1 MFNSINLNLLQKS
14 LDGLWMKQQ
23 TVMNN
28 IANYSTPGYK
38 STYVDFE
45 TALRNSLDNYDGNNI
60 SDTIEDI
67 WDSEI
72 VTGQNDNLTMRQDGN
87 NVDIEKENMELVR
100 AQLNYYFNVSQL
112 NSYFKRLNMVIWEGK
127 K

>member
-14 LDGLWMKQQ
+14 MDGLWMKQQ
-23 TVMNN
+23 SVMNN

-45 TALRNSLDNYDGNNI
+45 TALRNSINGYNGTNV

-72 VTGQNDNLTMRQDGN
+72 VTGRNDDITMRQDGN

-100 AQLNYYFNVSQL
+100 AQLNYYFNVSQM
-112 NSYFKRLNMVIWEGK
+112 NSYFRKLNMVIWEGK